1 MAFRPAKKGSKRKDS
16 RNGVKREKYNVP
28 DELDLQLKQEKVDK
42 LSKTLTED
50 KKAKPLTDA
59 QIKGLFR
66 DSVRRKWMYAP
77 VKLSFLESQAV
88 PDYDPNTRTRFKW
101 RCEICKNLF
110 LGASVEIDH
119 KIGGDRDFV
128 TMTDAPT
135 YARGILEVGWDDLQ
149 VLCADRGN
157 TFGCHSIKTHME
169 ATGLSFE
176 DARLNKEAIKWTK
189 ENKGVVNQRKLLS
202 EMGIEGLDKVKS
214 TEVRQVYFEYLK
226 KNS

>member
-1 MAFRPAKKGSKRKDS
+1 MAFRPAKKGSKRKDP

-66 DSVRRKWMYAP
+66 DSVRKKWMYAP
-77 VKLSFLESQAV
+77 VKLSFLESQAI

-101 RCEICKNLF
+101 QCNQCKGMF
-110 LGASVEIDH
+110 KKEEVEVDH
-119 KIGGDRDFV
+119 VFQGGDRDFK
-128 TMTDAPT
+128 TMCDAPEH
-135 YARGILEVGWDDLQ
+135 ARGILDVGWDDLQ
-149 VLCADRGN
+149 ILCADKLK
-157 TFGCHSIKTHME
+157 GCHPIKSHAE
-169 ATGLSFE
+169 ITGLSFE
-176 DARLNKEAIKWTK
+176 DARLDKEAIRWTK

-202 EMGIEGLDKVKS
+202 EMGIEGVDKVKA